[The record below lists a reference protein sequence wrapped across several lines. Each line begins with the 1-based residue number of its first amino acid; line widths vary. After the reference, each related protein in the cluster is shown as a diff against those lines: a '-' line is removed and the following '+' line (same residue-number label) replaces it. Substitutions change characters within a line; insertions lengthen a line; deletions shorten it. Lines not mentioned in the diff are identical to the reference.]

1 MFIPSAESHDTRY
14 FMSRYIWNPEDEHV
28 QGGSD
33 FDEMS
38 DSCSVS
44 CSSGSYS
51 NMQDEDVRDALLSS
65 IIVTNDRM
73 IVVEF

>member
-1 MFIPSAESHDTRY
+1 MFIPSAESHDTSY

-51 NMQDEDVRDALLSS
+51 NMQDEDVRYTPWNRSTL
-65 IIVTNDRM
+65 TYNRM
-73 IVVEF
+73 IVGKL